1 MLKHVLGC
9 RGSPPSELLIS
20 LLPGGENEARLR
32 RDHFAVLKIRS
43 YEYKIKKKR
52 EEEDQKE
59 TRLESVINRGQYLRI
74 NLQLDSVLNRCVKEQ
89 ARNFNFN
96 EAPTP
101 SY

>member
-43 YEYKIKKKR
+43 DEYKI
-52 EEEDQKE
+52 
-59 TRLESVINRGQYLRI
+59 
-74 NLQLDSVLNRCVKEQ
+74 
-89 ARNFNFN
+89 
-96 EAPTP
+96 
-101 SY
+101 